1 MMNQN
6 STLFLEAFVVIEAYL
21 ASISDLAKGV
31 PFVAQ
36 VDSLR
41 LTDQTVQA
49 YAEDLKAFARLRN
62 VIVHE
67 RGGGVVL
74 AEPNDWAV
82 QRISHV
88 RDMLIQPPTVAIF
101 ATHKVLTIRSDDHLA
116 AASRLMYEHH
126 YSQLPVYGSN
136 GYEGLLTIR
145 NITYWIGAQSS
156 HLLDLSQ
163 VRVSAVLRHTE
174 PADTALFVKPDA
186 SLVVALNVFAAQ
198 HRRGNPIDAVLISES
213 GTAES
218 PLLGIIALADMPA
231 IAERLRLS
239 QETVRTPGPQ

>member
-6 STLFLEAFVVIEAYL
+6 STHFLEAFVIIEAYI
-21 ASISDLAKGV
+21 ASISTLGKGV

-36 VDSLR
+36 VDNLR
-41 LTDQTVQA
+41 LSDQTVQA

-67 RGGGVVL
+67 RGGGTVL

-82 QRISHV
+82 QRICHV

-101 ATHKVLTIRSDDHLA
+101 ATHNVLSIRSDDHLG
-116 AASRLMYEHH
+116 AASRMMYEHH
-126 YSQLPVYGSN
+126 YSQLPVYGAN

-145 NITYWIGAQSS
+145 NITYWLGAQQPQ
-156 HLLDLSQ
+156 LLDLTQ
-163 VRVSAVLRHTE
+163 VRVAAVLRHTE
-174 PADTALFVKPDA
+174 SADTALFVAPDA
-186 SLVVALNVFAAQ
+186 SLVVALNVFTD
-198 HRRGNPIDAVLISES
+198 HKRRGNPIDAILISTD
-213 GTAES
+213 GTHAGE
-218 PLLGIIALADMPA
+218 LMGIIALADLPD

-239 QETVRTPGPQ
+239 QES

>member
-6 STLFLEAFVVIEAYL
+6 STQFLEAFVVIEAYL

-67 RGGGVVL
+67 RGGGAVL

-82 QRISHV
+82 QRICHV
-88 RDMLIQPPTVAIF
+88 RDMLIQPPTVSIF
-101 ATHKVLTIRSDDHLA
+101 ATHHVLCGAVGELA
-116 AASRLMYEHH
+116 GQAGTVERG
-126 YSQLPVYGSN
+126 LPAGGVTGAL
-136 GYEGLLTIR
+136 GRDAGLGGEGP
-145 NITYWIGAQSS
+145 
-156 HLLDLSQ
+156 
-163 VRVSAVLRHTE
+163 E
-174 PADTALFVKPDA
+174 
-186 SLVVALNVFAAQ
+186 
-198 HRRGNPIDAVLISES
+198 
-213 GTAES
+213 
-218 PLLGIIALADMPA
+218 
-231 IAERLRLS
+231 
-239 QETVRTPGPQ
+239 

>member
-6 STLFLEAFVVIEAYL
+6 STQFLEAFVVIEAYL
-21 ASISDLAKGV
+21 ASISGLAKGV

-67 RGGGVVL
+67 RGGGAVL

-82 QRISHV
+82 QRICHV
-88 RDMLIQPPTVAIF
+88 RDMLIQPPTVSIF
-101 ATHKVLTIRSDDHLA
+101 ATHHVLTIRSDDHLSV
-116 AASRLMYEHH
+116 ASRLMYEHH

-163 VRVSAVLRHTE
+163 VRVSAVLKHTE

-213 GTAES
+213 GTAAS

-239 QETVRTPGPQ
+239 QES

>member
-6 STLFLEAFVVIEAYL
+6 STLFLEAFVVIEAYV
-21 ASISDLAKGV
+21 ASISTLGKGV

-67 RGGGVVL
+67 RGGGTVL

-101 ATHKVLTIRSDDHLA
+101 ATKNVLTIQSADHLA
-116 AASRLMYEHH
+116 AASRLMYTHH
-126 YSQLPVYGSN
+126 YSQLPVFGDH

-145 NITYWIGAQSS
+145 NITYWLGAQDSQ
-156 HLLDLSQ
+156 LLDLTQ
-163 VRVSAVLRHTE
+163 IRVSEVLRHTE
-174 PADTALFVKPDA
+174 VADTAFFVTPDA
-186 SLVVALNVFAAQ
+186 SLVVALKVFSAQ
-198 HRRGNPIDAVLISES
+198 HRHGNPIDAVLISES

-231 IAERLRLS
+231 ITERLRLS
-239 QETVRTPGPQ
+239 QES